1 LADSYSYKALYRY
14 YQCNLLY
21 EFTQKMTATK
31 QDTAP
36 TVVDSQPAL
45 IHLLDSILDL
55 PVEPPSLYFDLE
67 GIRLGR
73 LGSIS
78 LISLHVAPQSK
89 TYIVDVNLLCGR
101 AFSTLST
108 SSGCSL
114 KTVLENRYIP
124 KVFFD
129 VRNDSDAL
137 YSHYQISLNGAIDLQ
152 LLELATRGGSRKFVA
167 GLAKCVENETFM
179 SDNAKRV
186 WRETK
191 EAVGRLYDPK
201 RGGRFEVFNERPLR
215 PDILQYCTCDVEI
228 LPSLWGV
235 YSTKLRGP
243 SYGCWRSMIRQETQK
258 RIKLS
263 QSPHY
268 DGQAQSKVYGPWDS
282 HNIEAEIENWNDD
295 VMLMGIHEGMVL
307 DEDDRWVDPPQR
319 NAERSSVLTLAA
331 CTKP

>member
-1 LADSYSYKALYRY
+1 
-14 YQCNLLY
+14 
-21 EFTQKMTATK
+21 MTATK

-45 IHLLDSILDL
+45 IHLLDSILEL

-78 LISLHVAPQSK
+78 LVSLHVAPHSK
-89 TYIVDVNLLCGR
+89 TYIVDVNLLCGS

-108 SSGCSL
+108 NKEWSL
-114 KTVLENRYIP
+114 KTVLESQHIP

-137 YSHYQISLNGAIDLQ
+137 YSHYQISINGVVDLQ
-152 LLELATRGGSRKFVA
+152 LLELATRKGSRNRVA
-167 GLAKCVENETFM
+167 GLAKCIQTDSSV
-179 SDNAKRV
+179 SDDSKRA

-191 EAVGRLYDPK
+191 EAIGRLYDPK
-201 RGGRFEVFNERPLR
+201 SGGRYEVFNECPLR
-215 PDILQYCTCDVEI
+215 PDILQYCAYDVEL
-228 LPSLWGV
+228 LPSLWEV
-235 YSTKLRGP
+235 YSTELLKTG
-243 SYGCWRSMIRQETQK
+243 YGCWRSMIRHETQE

-268 DGQAQSKVYGPWDS
+268 NGQAQSKVYGPWDS
-282 HNIEAEIENWNDD
+282 HNIEAAIENWNDD
-295 VMLMGIHEGMVL
+295 VMLLEVHDGMVL
-307 DEDDRWVDPPQR
+307 DEYDQWVDPRQ
-319 NAERSSVLTLAA
+319 NSVGRSSASTLVARLA
-331 CTKP
+331 TK